1 MKKVSFLLLW
11 AFVMP
16 CIHMFAASPIV
27 EYADHT
33 KVMKLSGGGEYKHK
47 VIVLENPDSTL
58 TISVISDPKN
68 QITRES
74 LRAIQGETF
83 PYRDQLVH
91 GERYEIIDTDKRFKV
106 NKVSIIRNGLD
117 DTTPSDEL
125 TDNAIISTKEWVS
138 TNNDAV
144 YTLNKDGAGS
154 VKYTISRGGY
164 AQQAYDSRMVGS
176 NQYRTKFKNQYYGGV
191 TGGYQFVVKMT
202 FTSKV
207 EWFTRKTNE
216 GIVLVV
222 NQTGNPSVVSTK
234 IRTSLDDDS
243 SRKEWLK
250 QDTKYN
256 YEVNQ
261 AKESLMD
268 RKPASFQGVVNVY
281 QNQFIWMNNGIML
294 APIKKKE
301 FLGSWDNIES
311 DIQKYYKIIA
321 ENYFYDLSTVWEFKH
336 LVKHELPNILKV
348 MTESKSGEY
357 AQDYSSELN
366 LKWKANWL
374 YYGIKDEVISSFTNV
389 NYSNISLSDINNNIN
404 LTQKLA
410 FVDKVEVMNC
420 KTDSVIKE
428 LILLGGDTLYSYD
441 IFGVYT
447 CLFYNTNSDGYQI
460 VKESDVSACKHN
472 GYYYGV
478 INKSFTYVDTIP
490 GEYEYLVNS
499 IKSIQKLEDSLRV
512 AIPEEPVFAK
522 FDNNVYKKY
531 NLKLKK
537 NHEDNKA
544 RIDKMLEY
552 QRLLM
557 TGINEYDSTIKLHQ
571 KILETAVSIPDVNK
585 AYTKYFKSLKLIWE
599 AGQPEIN
606 LANEREIMSG
616 CVAFCNERNKIA
628 ENHQKIIDGYSQY
641 KNILKAYN
649 TFYKGLNLAWM
660 PGESN
665 DKLLEAEIVQNA
677 FISAMSTGNLKEKD
691 NAVKKSKDKTL
702 NAILNIIK

>member
-1 MKKVSFLLLW
+1 
-11 AFVMP
+11 MP

-74 LRAIQGETF
+74 LRTNQGETF

-91 GERYEIIDTDKRFKV
+91 GARYKIVDTDTLFSWDKV
-106 NKVSIIRNGLD
+106 AKIRNGLD
-117 DTTPSDEL
+117 DSYLSEEL
-125 TDNAIISTKEWVS
+125 TDNAITSIKEWSS

-144 YTLNKDGAGS
+144 YTLNKGGVGS
-154 VKYTISRGGY
+154 VKYTISTNGY
-164 AQQAYDSRMVGS
+164 AQQVYDSRMVGS

-191 TGGYQFVVKMT
+191 TGGYRFVVEMT
-202 FTSKV
+202 FSSKV
-207 EWFTRKTNE
+207 EWFTRKTKE

-268 RKPASFQGVVNVY
+268 RRPATFHGVVKAY
-281 QNQFIWMNNGIML
+281 KNQLIWLDNDMMLTSINN
-294 APIKKKE
+294 
-301 FLGSWDNIES
+301 
-311 DIQKYYKIIA
+311 
-321 ENYFYDLSTVWEFKH
+321 KH
-336 LVKHELPNILKV
+336 LLNSLDNVEPAITDYFKNEINNYYVYLAVNWEYKHKFVNALPYILLEV
-348 MTESKSGEY
+348 MTASKSGNY
-357 AQDYSSELN
+357 VKN
-366 LKWKANWL
+366 LTNAKVWDAHWL
-374 YYGIKDEVISSFTNV
+374 YYKGFNNV
-389 NYSNISLSDINNNIN
+389 TDITTENIAANTN
-404 LTQKLA
+404 LTSKLV
-410 FVDKVEVMNC
+410 FVDSVKVVDCN
-420 KTDSVIKE
+420 TDSI
-428 LILLGGDTLYSYD
+428 IIGSMSIGGDTITYYD
-441 IFGVYT
+441 IVGLYT
-447 CLFYNTNSDGYQI
+447 CRFYSTNSLGYQI
-460 VKESDVSACKHN
+460 QKTSDIYVVRN
-472 GYYYGV
+472 NRFGYFDYFCA

-490 GEYEYLVNS
+490 GEYEYLTSS
-499 IKSIQKLEDSLRV
+499 IKSIEKFEDSLRV
-512 AIPEEPVFAK
+512 AIPEESVFAK
-522 FDNNVYKKY
+522 FDNSVYKKY
-531 NLKLKK
+531 NLKLTK
-537 NHEDNKA
+537 NHDDNKA
-544 RIDKMLEY
+544 RIDKMLEF

-557 TGINEYDSTIKLHQ
+557 IGINEYDSTIKLHQ
-571 KILETAVSIPDVNK
+571 KILEISVSIPDVNK
-585 AYTKYFKSLKLIWE
+585 AYTKYFESLKLIWK

-606 LANEREIMSG
+606 LANEREVMSG
-616 CVAFCNERNKIA
+616 CIAFCNERNKIA
-628 ENHQKIIDGYSQY
+628 ENHQKILDGYSQY

-660 PGESN
+660 PGESI

-677 FISAMSTGNLKEKD
+677 FISAISTGNLKEKN

-702 NAILNIIK
+702 NAILDIIK